1 MRISD
6 WSSDVCSSDLRGL
19 FLFRHFGDEGLGSD
33 EERGDRGRVLQR
45 GTHDLGRVDH
55 TGLDEILVLAGRC
68 VEAPVV
74 VVALEQLADDPGAVL
89 AGVLGD
95 LSRSEEHTSELQ
107 SLMRISYAVF
117 CLKKKKTTKRHKT

>member
-1 MRISD
+1 MGLVALKLL
-6 WSSDVCSSDLRGL
+6 SSGEPEYRAPRLTSVVHRRHRRGL

-55 TGLDEILVLAGRC
+55 TGLAEILVLAGRC

-74 VVALEQLADDPGAVL
+74 VVALEQL
-89 AGVLGD
+89 
-95 LSRSEEHTSELQ
+95 RSEARRVGKAWVSKG
-107 SLMRISYAVF
+107 SSRWSPYIS
-117 CLKKKKTTKRHKT
+117 

>member
-1 MRISD
+1 MGLVALKLL
-6 WSSDVCSSDLRGL
+6 SSGEPEYRAPRLTSVVHRRHRRGL

-74 VVALEQLADDPGAVL
+74 
-89 AGVLGD
+89 
-95 LSRSEEHTSELQ
+95 RSEEHTSELQ
-107 SLMRISYAVF
+107 SLMRISYYVF
-117 CLKKKKTTKRHKT
+117 CLKK